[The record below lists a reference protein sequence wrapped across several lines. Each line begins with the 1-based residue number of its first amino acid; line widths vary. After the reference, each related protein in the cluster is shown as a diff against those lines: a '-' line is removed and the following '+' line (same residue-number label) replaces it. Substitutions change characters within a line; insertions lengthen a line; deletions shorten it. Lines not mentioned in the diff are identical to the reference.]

1 MKLFKNEVGRPSNET
16 LKKRKMIIIAIVIAA
31 VLLVGG
37 VTFALVRTL
46 KPIEGSGKKAEA
58 NRFVVAKNSNTCY
71 TVYAP
76 TNAKY
81 WGVHVYYKQAGSSSF
96 GSRKIS
102 SLSKYH
108 DNDGVKSQKI
118 CFKKQKYENE
128 TFRIL
133 VKWNKGSN
141 HKVYKTPNA
150 WKPNGYYANN
160 AIGWAYKDYAINWG
174 TSSNSNN
181 QATKAALT
189 VTGPSQVSY
198 TKTTTVKISFK
209 HNQNKTMYYTFVNYN
224 NGVSGYKQ
232 SCSPINA
239 NQTKS
244 FTLDVNAK
252 NPRRYSAIKLFSDSS
267 CSKQVDSKT
276 TKTYKYTASPKL
288 EFKEVTTTTF
298 TKDTS
303 VNVMYSHNQNKT
315 MYVKFDNY
323 NNGTKNYSE
332 KNCIA
337 LKANEIKSVGLK
349 VDKTYSSRYSIVKL
363 YSDSKCSNQ
372 VDSKTTKTYN
382 YKFYANLIVSEPAT
396 KKYTSAQTVKIN
408 FSTDTNYDKL
418 YYLYK
423 IYWVNRNNKPIYDK
437 SGGCYRIK
445 KGEKGYLDLS
455 LGPNHENI
463 PNHENGYATIEIFK
477 DSKCTMKNRV
487 AYKKTSNYIFHS
499 TIEKPY
505 IKNACQKNG
514 YVYVTANDNGII
526 TFGQVTARRTKCN
539 KNNAQRINKK
549 TINQFRLNKKLTSQ
563 EGQKVCLWDEDNN
576 LQEKWVDKACK

>member
-16 LKKRKMIIIAIVIAA
+16 LKKRKMIIIAIVIAV

-37 VTFALVRTL
+37 VTFALVKTF
-46 KPIEGSGKKAEA
+46 KPVEGSGKKAEA
-58 NRFVVAKNSNTCY
+58 NKFAVVKNSNTCY

-96 GSRKIS
+96 GNRKIS

-174 TSSNSNN
+174 SSSNSNN

-276 TKTYKYTASPKL
+276 TKTYY
-288 EFKEVTTTTF
+288 
-298 TKDTS
+298 
-303 VNVMYSHNQNKT
+303 
-315 MYVKFDNY
+315 Y
-323 NNGTKNYSE
+323 NIPDYAK
-332 KNCIA
+332 
-337 LKANEIKSVGLK
+337 LK
-349 VDKTYSSRYSIVKL
+349 VIEPAVKE
-363 YSDSKCSNQ
+363 YVSKKVQISFSA
-372 VDSKTTKTYN
+372 DTTYN
-382 YKFYANLIVSEPAT
+382 TLFYKFTTYNIASNGRV
-396 KKYTSAQTVKIN
+396 
-408 FSTDTNYDKL
+408 
-418 YYLYK
+418 
-423 IYWVNRNNKPIYDK
+423 DK
-437 SGGCYRIK
+437 SYTQPCSVIK
-445 KGEKGYLDLS
+445 KGDIKYFTMDVNSTAIER
-455 LGPNHENI
+455 
-463 PNHENGYATIEIFK
+463 YATIQLYT
-477 DSKCTMKNRV
+477 DNRCKRQV
-487 AYKKTSNYIFHS
+487 DLRRTSNYTYHDPS
-499 TIEKPY
+499 ALPTVTKVC
-505 IKNACQKNG
+505 KMNG
-514 YVYVTANDNGII
+514 YIYVTGYDNGKIEWI
-526 TFGQVTARRTKCN
+526 DWTDDFGKCTKKTATKVN
-539 KNNAQRINKK
+539 SKRINNFVIKK
-549 TINQFRLNKKLTSQ
+549 RYIDGGKKY
-563 EGQKVCLWDEDNN
+563 VCVWDEDNN
-576 LQEKWVDKACK
+576 ITIRSVDRTC